1 MSYSQTE
8 ISEMWLYVRT
18 NRNELLFQSDWSQIP
33 DNQLTEQK
41 KSEWTT
47 YRQALRDVTLQED
60 PFNINWP
67 QKPD

>member
-1 MSYSQTE
+1 MSYSQAE

-41 KSEWTT
+41 KSEWIT
-47 YRQALRDVTLQED
+47 YRQELRDVTLQED